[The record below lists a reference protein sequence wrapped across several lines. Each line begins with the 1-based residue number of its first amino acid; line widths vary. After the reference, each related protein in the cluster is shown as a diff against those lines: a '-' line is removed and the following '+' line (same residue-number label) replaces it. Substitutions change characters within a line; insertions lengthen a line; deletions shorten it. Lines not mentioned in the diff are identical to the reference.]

1 MFELTTADII
11 WNRACL
17 QDVAGLEVGDRAL
30 AAMIL
35 AHGLVMNG
43 GVLHAV
49 EALDADQLAAAK
61 EGFRYFGLARVE
73 AFLAEATS
81 AAINAAPSGSDSLP
95 LRAATTTLA
104 PAAMRRCAIA
114 APMPREPPV
123 TSARRPTSSFE

>member
-81 AAINAAPSGSDSLP
+81 AAQAGGDRAGLEARLDKRYAALVPDDSFLIERFEAVLWRLPS
-95 LRAATTTLA
+95 AFA
-104 PAAMRRCAIA
+104 P
-114 APMPREPPV
+114 PS
-123 TSARRPTSSFE
+123 T